1 MGIVA
6 SAALVLREVVC
17 QLLAASLWT
26 IVSCNQVMN
35 QLCLA
40 AISLLMIFAR
50 SFVEDHQM
58 QFSSNV
64 LCFLLRYVDRLSAF
78 TASAVSALDRFV
90 PYKHHYLD

>member
-6 SAALVLREVVC
+6 LAALVLRVVVC

-26 IVSCNQVMN
+26 IVSCNQVMS

-40 AISLLMIFAR
+40 AVSLLMIFAR

-58 QFSSNV
+58 QFGSNV
-64 LCFLLRYVDRLSAF
+64 LCSLLRCVDRLSTFA
-78 TASAVSALDRFV
+78 ASVVSA
-90 PYKHHYLD
+90 